1 MRVGLLTGEIDAF
14 PFILARDLG
23 MTLAA
28 VRAMPNTE
36 YAEWV
41 AYYRVERRVR
51 KIWRSDG

>member
-1 MRVGLLTGEIDAF
+1 MLRQGLLMGDLDAF

-36 YAEWV
+36 YAEW
-41 AYYRVERRVR
+41 AAFYQVERRVQ
-51 KIWRSDG
+51 KIWRH